1 MALELGPGIR
11 SGSPESSGRDSPIP
25 RQWRNQLGGGDA
37 PAKDKAYRR
46 YAGGVDK
53 ALLLFETALEEWA
66 DYISFLNRLLKS
78 LQARPPASTI
88 IPSKI
93 TVAKRLSQCLNPSL
107 PSGVHQKALEVYN
120 YVFEAIGKD
129 GLSRD
134 LPLYLPGLAPTL
146 SFASL
151 SVRSPFLDLLE
162 RHFTGVDSR
171 SLRPAMK
178 SIILAL
184 LPGLEDETS
193 EDFDRTMRLVG
204 SFKKAIRPTDSVTL
218 TEQHATGDD
227 FFWQCFFL
235 ASVTS
240 HSRRAGA
247 LAYLIRNLPVLG
259 SDSSMASSEKNE
271 NGTEQGGI
279 SSEILAIVTTP
290 EPGLLVRC
298 FASGLSDEQL
308 LIQRGFLDLL
318 VSHLPLNSK
327 VLQSLVKPGDLEL
340 LLRAA
345 VGVVTRR
352 DMSLNRRLWAWL
364 LGPEPTGN
372 ETEHNQDLHDG
383 VSGGQQTLLSSRT
396 NYFEQFGL
404 QSLTKALLEMIKD
417 TSHGGVAE
425 RTRPYRICL
434 SLMDKLEV
442 GGLVIPDIFL
452 PVVESVR
459 QFQDQGPAKGE
470 FTEVLRSA
478 SVFFD
483 GIEGGLI
490 YGELVGLLDQAIS
503 SEKANSE
510 DRSDKLSLVK
520 FIIAHFNVH
529 DGEMSTVHAPLACLA
544 ALAMLEDAASRKD
557 TLCLPD
563 GPNPSL
569 KEQVLGIIVSLLEL
583 VPGWAFTESSKSKAN
598 QKKESGSSTSL
609 AAKDLSKS
617 IQDFYVQGQGNPD
630 VSPIPFTHI
639 ETGELILDKAVK
651 YIVDDSAE
659 QDSPCSLSFH
669 IKILLL
675 ILLKVPKTYKFDE
688 KILMSSLKTK
698 VTQKRP
704 LRFSD
709 FSSILHLITQLHHVG
724 RIATSELSELVQPLV
739 RHAWSYLSASEP
751 KYHVETVRCLW
762 QLQAA
767 ISFTRRDVEASLASI
782 IVNQSAGDGADI
794 GRAFGVLWSHTI
806 QDTQSD
812 RRGPKIPTVEAKS
825 GQRFSGTDHYEII
838 LTRPLFLVL
847 DGLLDDRTQLFMTV
861 KSWLNN
867 MIGIDR

>member
-1 MALELGPGIR
+1 MAFLDR
-11 SGSPESSGRDSPIP
+11 FADPET
-25 RQWRNQLGGGDA
+25 LGDA
-37 PAKDKAYRR
+37 PVKDKAYRR

-247 LAYLIRNLPVLG
+247 LAYLVRNLPVLG
-259 SDSSMASSEKNE
+259 SDSSMASGEKNE

-279 SSEILAIVTTP
+279 SSEILATVTTP

-318 VSHLPLNSK
+318 VSHLPLSSK

-372 ETEHNQDLHDG
+372 ENEHNQDLHGGASD
-383 VSGGQQTLLSSRT
+383 GQQALLSSRT
-396 NYFEQFGL
+396 TYFEQFGL

-598 QKKESGSSTSL
+598 QKKESGSYTSL
-609 AAKDLSKS
+609 AAKDLSKR

-782 IVNQSAGDGADI
+782 IVNQSAGDGAGI

-812 RRGPKIPTVEAKS
+812 RRGPKIPTFEAKS

-861 KSWLNN
+861 KSWLSN

>member
-1 MALELGPGIR
+1 M
-11 SGSPESSGRDSPIP
+11 
-25 RQWRNQLGGGDA
+25 
-37 PAKDKAYRR
+37 
-46 YAGGVDK
+46 
-53 ALLLFETALEEWA
+53 
-66 DYISFLNRLLKS
+66 
-78 LQARPPASTI
+78 
-88 IPSKI
+88 
-93 TVAKRLSQCLNPSL
+93 
-107 PSGVHQKALEVYN
+107 YN

-151 SVRSPFLDLLE
+151 SVRSPYLGILE
-162 RHFTGVDSR
+162 RHFTGIDSR

-184 LPGLEDETS
+184 LPGLEDDTS
-193 EDFDRTMRLVG
+193 EDFDRTLRLVG
-204 SFKKAIRPTDSVTL
+204 SFKEAIRPADSVAL
-218 TEQHATGDD
+218 TEQHASGDD

-247 LAYLIRNLPVLG
+247 LAYLIRILPVLG
-259 SDSSMASSEKNE
+259 ADASTSTASEKNGQ
-271 NGTEQGGI
+271 NGADSSL
-279 SSEILAIVTTP
+279 SSEITAIVTSP

-298 FASGLSDEQL
+298 FASGLSDDQL

-340 LLRAA
+340 LLKAA

-372 ETEHNQDLHDG
+372 ESEQNSELHGNATD
-383 VSGGQQTLLSSRT
+383 GQQALLSSRT
-396 NYFEQFGL
+396 SYFEHFGL
-404 QSLTKALLEMIKD
+404 QSLTKSLLEMIKD
-417 TSHGGVAE
+417 PNHRGVAE

-434 SLMDKLEV
+434 SLMDRWEV

-459 QFQDQGPAKGE
+459 QFQNQTPAKAE

-483 GIEGGLI
+483 GIESGLI
-490 YGELVGLLDQAIS
+490 YSELVGLLAQAIS
-503 SEKANSE
+503 PGNMSSE
-510 DRSDKLSLVK
+510 DRSDRLSLVT
-520 FIIAHFNVH
+520 FIITHFNVREE
-529 DGEMSTVHAPLACLA
+529 EMITIHAPLTCLA
-544 ALAMLEDAASRKD
+544 ALVMLEDAHYSQ
-557 TLCLPD
+557 
-563 GPNPSL
+563 GVGNSSL
-569 KEQVLGIIVSLLEL
+569 EEQMLGIVISLLEL
-583 VPGWAFTESSKSKAN
+583 VPDRAFTESTLGNAS
-598 QKKESGSSTSL
+598 QKKDSDSISS
-609 AAKDLSKS
+609 LSTLGLLKK
-617 IQDFYVQGQGNPD
+617 IQDFYVHGQGNLD
-630 VSPIPFTHI
+630 ASPIPFSQV
-639 ETGELILDKAVK
+639 ETGELILDKAIK

-659 QDSPCSLSFH
+659 KESSRSLSFH
-669 IKILLL
+669 IRILLL
-675 ILLKVPKTYKFDE
+675 ILLKVPKTYTFDE
-688 KILMSSLKTK
+688 KALVSSLKAK
-698 VTQKRP
+698 LMQKRP
-704 LRFSD
+704 LRFSN
-709 FSSILHLITQLHHVG
+709 FSSILHLIVQLHYVE
-724 RIATSELSELVQPLV
+724 RVSTSELSELVYPLV

-767 ISFTRRDVEASLASI
+767 LSLSRRDVEASLASI
-782 IVNQSAGDGADI
+782 LVDQSAGDGAEI
-794 GRAFGVLWSHTI
+794 GRAFGVLWSHTL
-806 QDTQSD
+806 QDTPSD
-812 RRGPKIPTVEAKS
+812 RRGPKIPTIEAKL
-825 GQRFSGTDHYEII
+825 GQKLSATDHYEVM

-861 KSWLNN
+861 KSWLNS
-867 MIGIDR
+867 MVGIDRYFVAAPRVCLWQAC